1 MSMPPKMP
9 GLDTTAL
16 DRELKKLFEGLDK
29 RFSSVDQVVRGI
41 DLKIKGSPISKS
53 VFRDMTHDYSK
64 KYGLL
69 EYKSKVAIKK
79 ARKIVMGGI
88 GFSIG
93 ILIVI
98 LFTTLL
104 YSVFDISVLGTK
116 ATPKEE
122 SLLIMTVPADDNS
135 SSNKPMFR
143 EIK

>member
-1 MSMPPKMP
+1 MSMPLKMP
-9 GLDTTAL
+9 GINTTAL
-16 DRELKKLFEGLDK
+16 DRELKKLFEKLDK
-29 RFSSVDQVVRGI
+29 RFSSVDQLVNGI

-53 VFRDMTHDYSK
+53 VFKDMAHEYSQR
-64 KYGLL
+64 YGLL

-79 ARKIVMGGI
+79 AKKIVMGGI

-98 LFTTLL
+98 LFTILL
-104 YSVFDISVLGTK
+104 HSVFDVSLWETK
-116 ATPKEE
+116 VAPKEE
-122 SLLIMTVPADDNS
+122 SVLITIVPANDNS